1 MRILEHNAQ
10 VLSVAF
16 SPNGQTIL
24 ANTLEG
30 GTFLWEA
37 RTGRVLRRFP
47 QAASETLFALF
58 SPDGHSILSPGLAY
72 GEATIYDIA
81 SSDERRLWQAVGTFS
96 AAFSRDG
103 ASLLI
108 GGEDGEQGVVQM
120 FDVEAEQLQ
129 QVFETHQEWEV
140 DSVIYSSDESC
151 VLAGSGHDLYI
162 WDNASG
168 KLLRQL
174 TSPGV
179 IRCLAVSPVYTTVL
193 AGCQDGIRVWNITT
207 GNLEATLR
215 LAAPIHSI
223 AFSPDGAFLLSGGDD
238 AIACLWQWP
247 EQTLVQ
253 TFARHTSSIT
263 SVAFSSDGKAILT
276 GSIDRTAR
284 IWPIVTGDQL

>member
-1 MRILEHNAQ
+1 MRILSHNAQ

-16 SPNGQTIL
+16 SPDGQTIL
-24 ANTLEG
+24 TNTLEG
-30 GTFLWEA
+30 ETFLWEMA
-37 RTGRVLRRFP
+37 SGKLIQKFR
-47 QAASETLFALF
+47 QAVNQTLFALF
-58 SPDGHSILSPGLAY
+58 SPDGRSIFSPSLGY
-72 GEATIYDIA
+72 GESTLYEIA
-81 SSDERRLWQAVGTFS
+81 SEQERRLWQAVGTFS

-120 FDVEAEQLQ
+120 FDIEAGQLQ

-140 DSVIYSSDESC
+140 DSVMYSSDESC

-162 WDNASG
+162 WESATGRPLHHLAS
-168 KLLRQL
+168 L
-174 TSPGV
+174 GV
-179 IRCLAVSPVYTTVL
+179 IRCLAVSPVYTMVL
-193 AGCQDGIRVWNITT
+193 AGCQDGIRVWNITS
-207 GNLEATLR
+207 GNLEATLG

-276 GSIDRTAR
+276 GSIDGTAC

>member
-1 MRILEHNAQ
+1 MGKRPSTILRAAMSGDCGRQWEHLALRFLVMAHPCSSGEKTESK
-10 VLSVAF
+10 VLSRC
-16 SPNGQTIL
+16 SG
-24 ANTLEG
+24 
-30 GTFLWEA
+30 
-37 RTGRVLRRFP
+37 LRR
-47 QAASETLFALF
+47 
-58 SPDGHSILSPGLAY
+58 
-72 GEATIYDIA
+72 
-81 SSDERRLWQAVGTFS
+81 SSFNTYSRRTRNGK
-96 AAFSRDG
+96 
-103 ASLLI
+103 LI
-108 GGEDGEQGVVQM
+108 VSS
-120 FDVEAEQLQ
+120 F
-129 QVFETHQEWEV
+129 
-140 DSVIYSSDESC
+140 SSDESC

-168 KLLRQL
+168 KSLHHL

-276 GSIDRTAR
+276 GSIDGTAR